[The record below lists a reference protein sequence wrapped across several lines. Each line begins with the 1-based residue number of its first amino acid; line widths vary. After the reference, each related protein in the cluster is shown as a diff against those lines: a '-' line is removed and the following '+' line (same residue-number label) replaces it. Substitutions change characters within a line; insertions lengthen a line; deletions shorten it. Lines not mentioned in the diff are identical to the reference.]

1 MKPAVLLIFLTACS
15 GPGVEVYA
23 PPPCTTIEQV
33 VVIENRAASCRDA
46 SCYQRIVEEV
56 CGEVK

>member
-15 GPGVEVYA
+15 SPGIEVYA
-23 PPPCTTIEQV
+23 PPGCDAADV
-33 VVIENRAASCRDA
+33 VVVENRAANCRDA
-46 SCYQRIVEEV
+46 SCYRRIVEEV